1 VIEFTRLFIEKETFM
16 TKRWIQ
22 PITLT
27 GEHAI
32 LEPLSLE
39 HLQGIQEAVKD
50 GELWKLWFTSIPS
63 PEKAGEYIKT
73 ALDMREN
80 AGAMPFVIREKAS
93 NKIIGCTRYFN
104 VDEVNQ
110 RLEIG
115 YTWYSESYQRT
126 AVNTE
131 CKYMLLKHAFET
143 LEAIAV
149 EFRTHWHNHKSRAAI
164 ARLGAKQ
171 DGVLRNHTK
180 SANGVYRDTVVF
192 SIINLEWPAVKQ
204 SLEFK
209 LKN

>member
-1 VIEFTRLFIEKETFM
+1 MANKEAFIQAIKNGYTF
-16 TKRWIQ
+16 K
-22 PITLT
+22 
-27 GEHAI
+27 GESVKIGA
-32 LEPLSLE
+32 
-39 HLQGIQEAVKD
+39 AVLD

-63 PEKAGEYIKT
+63 PETAETYIRS
-73 ALDMREN
+73 ALELREN
-80 AGAMPFVIREKAS
+80 AGWMAFVVREKAT
-93 NKIIGCTRYFN
+93 NKIIGSTRYCN

-115 YTWYSESYQRT
+115 YTWYAESHQRS

-131 CKYMLLKHAFET
+131 CKYLLLTHAFEK
-143 LEAIAV
+143 LDAIAV

-192 SIINLEWPAVKQ
+192 SIINLEWPVVKQ
-204 SLEFK
+204 SLEYK
-209 LKN
+209 MSKPY

>member
-1 VIEFTRLFIEKETFM
+1 MKT
-16 TKRWIQ
+16 RWIQ
-22 PITLT
+22 PVTLT
-27 GEHAI
+27 GAHVV

-39 HLQGIQEAVKD
+39 HLDGIKEAVLD

-63 PEKAGEYIKT
+63 PETAETYIRS
-73 ALDMREN
+73 ALELREN
-80 AGAMPFVIREKAS
+80 AGWMAFVVREKAT
-93 NKIIGCTRYFN
+93 NKIIGSTRYCN

-115 YTWYSESYQRT
+115 YTWYAESYQRS

-131 CKYMLLKHAFET
+131 CKYLLLTHAFEK
-143 LEAIAV
+143 LDAIAV

-192 SIINLEWPAVKQ
+192 SIINLEWPVVKQ
-204 SLEFK
+204 SLEYK
-209 LKN
+209 MSKQY

>member
-1 VIEFTRLFIEKETFM
+1 MKT
-16 TKRWIQ
+16 RWIQ
-22 PITLT
+22 PVTLT
-27 GEHAI
+27 GAHVV

-39 HLQGIQEAVKD
+39 HLDGIKEAVLD

-63 PEKAGEYIKT
+63 PETAETYIRS
-73 ALDMREN
+73 ALELREN
-80 AGAMPFVIREKAS
+80 AGWMAFVVREKAT
-93 NKIIGCTRYFN
+93 NKIIGSTRYCN

-115 YTWYSESYQRT
+115 YTWYAESYQRS

-131 CKYMLLKHAFET
+131 CKYLLLTHAFEK
-143 LEAIAV
+143 LDAIAV

-180 SANGVYRDTVVF
+180 SANRVYRDTVVF
-192 SIINLEWPAVKQ
+192 SIINLEWPVVKQ
-204 SLEFK
+204 SLEYK
-209 LKN
+209 MSKPY

>member
-1 VIEFTRLFIEKETFM
+1 MKT
-16 TKRWIQ
+16 RWIQ
-22 PITLT
+22 PITLMGT
-27 GEHAI
+27 HVV
-32 LEPLSLE
+32 LEPLSLD
-39 HLQGIQEAVKD
+39 HLDGIKEAVLD

-63 PEKAGEYIKT
+63 PETAEAYIRS
-73 ALDMREN
+73 ALELREN
-80 AGAMPFVIREKAS
+80 AGWMAFVVREKAT
-93 NKIIGCTRYFN
+93 NKIIGSTRYCN
-104 VDEVNQ
+104 VDETNQ

-115 YTWYSESYQRT
+115 YTWYAESYQRS

-131 CKYMLLKHAFET
+131 CKYLLLTHAFEK

-192 SIINLEWPAVKQ
+192 SIINLEWPVVKQ
-204 SLEFK
+204 SLEYK
-209 LKN
+209 LSKQY

>member
-1 VIEFTRLFIEKETFM
+1 M

-22 PITLT
+22 PITLA
-27 GEHAI
+27 GNYAI

-39 HLQGIQEAVKD
+39 HLEGIKEAVQD
-50 GELWKLWFTSIPS
+50 GELWKLWFTSIPA
-63 PEKAGEYIKT
+63 PDRAEEYINI
-73 ALDMREN
+73 ALDMRDN
-80 AGAMPFVIREKAS
+80 KGALPFIIREKES
-93 NKIIGCTRYFN
+93 NTIIGSTRYFN

-115 YTWYSESYQRT
+115 HTWYAESYQRT

-131 CKYMLLKHAFET
+131 CKYMLLSHAFEK

-149 EFRTHWHNHKSRAAI
+149 ELRTHWHNHKSRAAI

-180 SANGVYRDTVVF
+180 SADGVYRDTVVF

-204 SLEFK
+204 SLLFK
-209 LKN
+209 LDQNRKI

>member
-1 VIEFTRLFIEKETFM
+1 MKT
-16 TKRWIQ
+16 RWIQ
-22 PITLT
+22 PVTLT
-27 GEHAI
+27 GAHVV

-39 HLQGIQEAVKD
+39 HLDGIKEAVLD

-63 PEKAGEYIKT
+63 PETAETYIRS
-73 ALDMREN
+73 ALELREN
-80 AGAMPFVIREKAS
+80 AGWMAFVVREKAT
-93 NKIIGCTRYFN
+93 NKIIGSTRYCN

-115 YTWYSESYQRT
+115 YTWYAESHQRS

-131 CKYMLLKHAFET
+131 CKYLLLTHAFEK
-143 LEAIAV
+143 LDAIAV

-192 SIINLEWPAVKQ
+192 SIINLEWPVVKQ
-204 SLEFK
+204 SLEYK
-209 LKN
+209 MSKQY